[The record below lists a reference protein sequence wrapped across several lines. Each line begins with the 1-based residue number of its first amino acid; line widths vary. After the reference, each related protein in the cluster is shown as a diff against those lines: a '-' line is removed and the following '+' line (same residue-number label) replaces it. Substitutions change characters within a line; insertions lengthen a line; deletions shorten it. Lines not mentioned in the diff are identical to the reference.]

1 MKSNEFWG
9 LLINPFRK
17 VAGWQALGLG
27 LVFVGVMGLVGTL
40 GYVAFDG
47 ALDMHLVQNLTYA
60 QSFLYL
66 GISVASVVLV
76 MWLAGLMIAKQVRFI
91 DILGTMTLAK
101 APFLLLAVV
110 GLFTTAPDLTQITQ
124 NPMAVF
130 SSVSFIV
137 LLVLSLPVM
146 VWSIALM
153 YNGFKVSCGV
163 QGSKLTLAFILGL
176 FTAEVVSKLALY
188 WIL

>member
-1 MKSNEFWG
+1 MKLPYLQSLSAQPFFQLMQLDW
-9 LLINPFRK
+9 INNF
-17 VAGWQALGLG
+17 
-27 LVFVGVMGLVGTL
+27 
-40 GYVAFDG
+40 
-47 ALDMHLVQNLTYA
+47 
-60 QSFLYL
+60 S
-66 GISVASVVLV
+66 
-76 MWLAGLMIAKQVRFI
+76 
-91 DILGTMTLAK
+91 
-101 APFLLLAVV
+101 PFLLLAVA

-163 QGSKLTLAFILGL
+163 QGSKLMLAFILGL
-176 FTAEVVSKLALY
+176 FTAEIVSKLAY
-188 WIL
+188 IGCYN